1 MSDLPIL
8 PPLHE
13 WHPVPVGAII
23 PAKMPYMVRPAADEF
38 RAYLTGH
45 SHDITLEDGYEPRW
59 TPEPIAPPLPTK
71 EGAQILARFAG
82 NGNYFLLT
90 RTSTGW
96 ARGRSS
102 ASTYFDSDILEWAL
116 LPADLVWH
124 TR

>member
-13 WHPVPVGAII
+13 WHQVPVGATI
-23 PAKMPYMVRPAADEF
+23 PAGTPYMIECLVFLGGAEYDREVTS
-38 RAYLTGH
+38 LTPPH
-45 SHDITLEDGYEPRW
+45 W
-59 TPEPIAPPLPTK
+59 TPEPLTAPLPTK
-71 EGAQILARFAG
+71 EGAHIIARRDGSSAR
-82 NGNYFLLT
+82 FLLT

-96 ARGRSS
+96 ASVTGS

-116 LPADLVWH
+116 LPADLVWR